1 MNMIVK
7 MWQNR
12 RRREERRESSSRLPS
27 LVQGISLVA
36 SNRVMREVISS
47 SYDRR
52 QWALLAAGWMGLSE
66 REFMRR
72 VAEKLGVELQER
84 VAAVDLSVC
93 GAAAEEHLQALRSVG
108 AIPVMEE
115 QRAVGFIAIDP
126 AELRNV
132 SLYDGTQSVSLAA
145 WSDISR
151 ALDASE
157 QLLGE
162 AASAQ
167 RCEEA
172 QARESLCLRVCELLC
187 NEAHSHGSSSLDIL
201 ISRERAEYRFTAS
214 NGQEATG
221 AIHAGAVTEL
231 MNFLCSR
238 PGNLVHSTRVGPV
251 VIRMLG
257 GPSHLRLAWGKAT
270 SPSVVVENLPAP
282 LSVGE
287 RAHST
292 VADPGHISTGI
303 AGVDDRSILVVDD
316 NLMFG
321 RVLEKLLKREG
332 FEPSFAGNGA
342 EAYERLTQLVNF
354 VPRVIVCD
362 LHMPVMNGKEF
373 LTRLRADERFKSV
386 PVIMLTSDEDIEA
399 EVGLL
404 ESGADAFV
412 SKSKDPRVLCA
423 QIRKLARRADLR
435 EAA

>member
-1 MNMIVK
+1 
-7 MWQNR
+7 
-12 RRREERRESSSRLPS
+12 
-27 LVQGISLVA
+27 
-36 SNRVMREVISS
+36 
-47 SYDRR
+47 
-52 QWALLAAGWMGLSE
+52 
-66 REFMRR
+66 
-72 VAEKLGVELQER
+72 
-84 VAAVDLSVC
+84 
-93 GAAAEEHLQALRSVG
+93 
-108 AIPVMEE
+108 
-115 QRAVGFIAIDP
+115 
-126 AELRNV
+126 
-132 SLYDGTQSVSLAA
+132 
-145 WSDISR
+145 
-151 ALDASE
+151 
-157 QLLGE
+157 
-162 AASAQ
+162 
-167 RCEEA
+167 
-172 QARESLCLRVCELLC
+172 
-187 NEAHSHGSSSLDIL
+187 
-201 ISRERAEYRFTAS
+201 
-214 NGQEATG
+214 
-221 AIHAGAVTEL
+221 
-231 MNFLCSR
+231 
-238 PGNLVHSTRVGPV
+238 
-251 VIRMLG
+251 
-257 GPSHLRLAWGKAT
+257 
-270 SPSVVVENLPAP
+270 VVVENLPAP